1 MDKCSATIIGMV
13 SLTDVKSQLS
23 LHWAPDKQASAD
35 NALLDQ
41 LLYEELRMMLDT
53 IRIIDPHSLV
63 KPAYL
68 FADWMP
74 FKDQS
79 HTFLVFVAEDREIS

>member
-1 MDKCSATIIGMV
+1 MDECSAAIIGMV

-53 IRIIDPHSLV
+53 NQIIDPYSLV

-68 FADWMP
+68 FCWLND
-74 FKDQS
+74 
-79 HTFLVFVAEDREIS
+79 L